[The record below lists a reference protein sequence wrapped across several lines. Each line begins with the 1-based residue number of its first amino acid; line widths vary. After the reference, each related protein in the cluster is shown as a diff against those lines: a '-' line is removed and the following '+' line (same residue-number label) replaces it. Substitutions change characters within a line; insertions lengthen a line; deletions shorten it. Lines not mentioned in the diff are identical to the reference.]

1 MVLVQAHMGVSVQ
14 LSVVSQS
21 LTDYR
26 YKLFS
31 ARALQS
37 NSAAL
42 WLYERMCAS
51 LPTGAAEGCGDRVM
65 WKGSWSFIG
74 STWTWSLVWSFTEVM
89 CARRARLAAEGGA
102 ELPFDGR
109 RRGGCGSRGREMTRA
124 TPFWV
129 VTAMARIQNVL
140 KGLHIRR
147 SGVPARMSASTRA
160 SGPILPKMVV
170 FTVSTKAQ

>member
-1 MVLVQAHMGVSVQ
+1 MRETREVGR
-14 LSVVSQS
+14 S

-51 LPTGAAEGCGDRVM
+51 LPTSAAEGCGDRVV

-74 STWTWSLVWSFTEVM
+74 SM
-89 CARRARLAAEGGA
+89 AAHAGA
-102 ELPFDGR
+102 LNI
-109 RRGGCGSRGREMTRA
+109 T
-124 TPFWV
+124 
-129 VTAMARIQNVL
+129 I
-140 KGLHIRR
+140 
-147 SGVPARMSASTRA
+147 
-160 SGPILPKMVV
+160 
-170 FTVSTKAQ
+170 